1 MPKNWTLA
9 RIGDISS
16 TNLRTYSLSEK
27 WPYVNYL
34 DTGNVTENR
43 IDQIQRLAMGED
55 PLPSRA
61 RRKVEVGDIIYS
73 TVRPNQRHYGI
84 IKEVLPNMLVSTGFT
99 VISPNIRKVDPDFL
113 YYFLTR
119 NEIVE
124 SLHAIG
130 EQSVSAYPSIRPSD
144 IENLEIALPP
154 LPEQIEI
161 GRTLRALDE
170 KIANNTRINN
180 QLEQI
185 AQAIFKSWFVDFEP
199 FGGSMPDDWEY
210 IELGNVTS
218 EIRTRAKER
227 LLRVLSAVRTSR
239 LVLSDDY
246 FTKQVYSKDINKYIV
261 VEPNDFAYNPARVNI
276 GSLGLNSFDFTGCV
290 SPVYVVFRAKPE
302 YHHFLNFFFKSPNFQ
317 EEVRVRASGS
327 VRQSLSYNDFSLIQ
341 VLYPSLDVVCRF
353 NNKYEN
359 ILKVQHGLD
368 KENTILAELRDAL
381 LPRLVSGELSVS
393 GIGGAA

>member
-34 DTGNVTENR
+34 DTGNITENR
-43 IDQIQRLAMGED
+43 IDQIQRLVMGED

-84 IKEVLPNMLVSTGFT
+84 IKEVLPNMLASTGFA
-99 VISPNIRKVDPDFL
+99 VISPNIEKVDPDFL

-170 KIANNTRINN
+170 KIAINTRINN
-180 QLEQI
+180 HLEQI
-185 AQAIFKSWFVDFEP
+185 AQAIFKSWFVEQ
-199 FGGSMPDDWEY
+199 SSDDWEY

-218 EIRTRAKER
+218 EIRTRAKEQQFQ
-227 LLRVLSAVRTSR
+227 VLSAVRTSR

-276 GSLGLNSFDFTGCV
+276 GSLGINSFDFAGCV
-290 SPVYVVFRAKPE
+290 SPVYVVFRAKPG

-327 VRQSLSYNDFSLIQ
+327 VRQSLSYSDFSLIQ
-341 VLYPSLDVVCRF
+341 VLYPSFDVVCRF
-353 NNKYEN
+353 NNKYES
-359 ILKVQHGLD
+359 ILKVQHRLD
-368 KENTILAELRDAL
+368 KENSILSELRDTL
-381 LPRLVSGELSVS
+381 LPRLMSGELSVAE
-393 GIGGAA
+393 IGGAA

>member
-170 KIANNTRINN
+170 KIAINTRINN
-180 QLEQI
+180 HLEQI
-185 AQAIFKSWFVDFEP
+185 AQAIFKSWFVEQ
-199 FGGSMPDDWEY
+199 SSDDWEY

-218 EIRTRAKER
+218 EIRTRAKEQQFQ
-227 LLRVLSAVRTSR
+227 VLSAVRTSR

-276 GSLGLNSFDFTGCV
+276 GSLGINSFDFAGCV
-290 SPVYVVFRAKPE
+290 SPVYVVFRAKPG

-327 VRQSLSYNDFSLIQ
+327 VRQSLSYSDFSLIQ
-341 VLYPSLDVVCRF
+341 VLYPSFDVVCRF
-353 NNKYEN
+353 NNKYES
-359 ILKVQHGLD
+359 ILKVQHRLD
-368 KENTILAELRDAL
+368 KENSILSELRDTL
-381 LPRLVSGELSVS
+381 LPRLMSGELSVS